1 MSFLKRLEGKK
12 VKLQS
17 LEICKQL
24 EEDVYIDKEM
34 EKYFKTGIVTIEKID
49 LNDYTFT
56 IMEDSNKNPDKWWF
70 DIRWLESLIAINGL
84 TE

>member
-1 MSFLKRLEGKK
+1 MSFLKNLEGKK

-17 LEICKQL
+17 LEVCKQL

-34 EKYFKTGIVTIEKID
+34 EKYFKTGIVTIEEID

-70 DIRWLESLIAINGL
+70 DIRWLESLVSIKGIA
-84 TE
+84 E